1 MGKQLNA
8 KVGVRSEGNTAYFD
22 EEVPVVQAAVPETT
36 ASCELEGYFMCHGMQ
51 RFRDAAYGL
60 ASLPA
65 KRRRAMRRQLMLAM
79 DPLQGAFF
87 DEYHGA
93 LIAEIVLAI
102 S

>member
-1 MGKQLNA
+1 MLLA
-8 KVGVRSEGNTAYFD
+8 
-22 EEVPVVQAAVPETT
+22 VQAAVPETSL
-36 ASCELEGYFMCHGMQ
+36 SCELESCFMCHGMQ
-51 RFRDAAYGL
+51 RCRDAAYGL
-60 ASLPA
+60 ASFPA

-79 DPLQGAFF
+79 DKLQGASS